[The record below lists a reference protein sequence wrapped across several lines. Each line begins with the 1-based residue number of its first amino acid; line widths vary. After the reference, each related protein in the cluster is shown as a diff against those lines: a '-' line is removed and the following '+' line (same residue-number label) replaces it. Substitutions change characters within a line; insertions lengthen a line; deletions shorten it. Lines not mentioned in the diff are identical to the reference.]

1 LYPTNN
7 VIGITEFKSQILDSV
22 GKLSISKM
30 LEARAQHQSS
40 TTMRSERVV
49 KLSPKFTTL
58 AENMSNKPG
67 EETPKMSIQEASHR
81 VRIAQ
86 ELDGNV
92 NAERPRKSR
101 ELRWKEIAKHIARL
115 VSPTGKSFD
124 YLNTNSKTS

>member
-1 LYPTNN
+1 VSSSGVE
-7 VIGITEFKSQILDSV
+7 VIKVDSF

-40 TTMRSERVV
+40 TTTQSERVV
-49 KLSPKFTTL
+49 ELSPKFTTL
-58 AENMSNKPG
+58 AESVSNDSEPG

-92 NAERPRKSR
+92 NAKKPRKS
-101 ELRWKEIAKHIARL
+101 
-115 VSPTGKSFD
+115 
-124 YLNTNSKTS
+124 